1 MIIDDEYF
9 MHQALVQAQRAVYD
23 DEVPIGA
30 VVVYNQKIIAKDY
43 NRVERLQDVTAHA
56 EMLAISAAAQAVGGK
71 YLTDCTLY
79 ITLEP
84 CMMCSGAILHTR
96 IRRIVFGAYD
106 VKSSFS
112 GYSTKF
118 LQHTEIIGGVL
129 EQKCKN
135 ILVEYFKSKRLVP

>member
-1 MIIDDEYF
+1 MIFDDEYF
-9 MHQALVQAQRAVYD
+9 MQQALLQAQRAAD
-23 DEVPIGA
+23 EDEVPIGA

-43 NRVERLQDVTAHA
+43 NRVEQLQDATAHA

-84 CMMCSGAILHTR
+84 CMMCSGAIQHTR

-112 GYSTKF
+112 GNTTKF
-118 LQHTEIIGGVL
+118 LLHTEILGGIL

-135 ILVEYFKSKRLVP
+135 ILVEYFKSKRLMT